1 MGFLVCIFIC
11 FAYTLYCISIVLLD
25 NYSLRSCSLRSR
37 YLYIYYILL
46 ILFFFLKDLSL
57 YTLFLGQSRQIFSK
71 KIVTSLLIKHLA
83 FKIFVAKISVFDAR
97 EHKMVKFE
105 ARTEDDLWRICDILR
120 QMAYKFVPVGRAVLV
135 EDMKEDERLSILY
148 LVRCK
153 CVQPTEFDLGLL

>member
-1 MGFLVCIFIC
+1 MLRIYLV
-11 FAYTLYCISIVLLD
+11 LSISIVLLD

-37 YLYIYYILL
+37 YLYIIYITYL
-46 ILFFFLKDLSL
+46 ILFLKDLSL

-71 KIVTSLLIKHLA
+71 KIVTSLLINHLA
-83 FKIFVAKISVFDAR
+83 FKIFVAIISVFDAK

-105 ARTEDDLWRICDILR
+105 TKTEDDLWRICDILR

-135 EDMKEDERLSILY
+135 EDMREDERLSILY

>member
-1 MGFLVCIFIC
+1 MFTTF
-11 FAYTLYCISIVLLD
+11 TLSI
-25 NYSLRSCSLRSR
+25 
-37 YLYIYYILL
+37 LYIYITYL
-46 ILFFFLKDLSL
+46 ILFIKDTSL

-71 KIVTSLLIKHLA
+71 KIVTSLRIKHLA
-83 FKIFVAKISVFDAR
+83 FKIFVAKISVFDAK

-120 QMAYKFVPVGRAVLV
+120 QMAYRFVPVGRAVLV